1 MVNSIKEQTGTREQK
16 PVSPLE
22 QSQMVSQRDW
32 WKVGFL
38 VTLTLFLTTAGVLGF
53 YVLKVRRG
61 EELPQPTQVPT
72 LTPTFTLTPTPPN
85 AGSFSHSCSYSRPNC
100 GLENL

>member
-32 WKVGFL
+32 WKIGFL
-38 VTLTLFLTTAGVLGF
+38 ITLALFLTTAGVLGF
-53 YVLKVRRG
+53 YVLKVWETYSNGDITKRS
-61 EELPQPTQVPT
+61 LQP
-72 LTPTFTLTPTPPN
+72 
-85 AGSFSHSCSYSRPNC
+85 
-100 GLENL
+100 NLLF

>member
-53 YVLKVRRG
+53 YVLKVWETYSNGDITKRS
-61 EELPQPTQVPT
+61 LQP
-72 LTPTFTLTPTPPN
+72 
-85 AGSFSHSCSYSRPNC
+85 
-100 GLENL
+100 NLLF